1 MEFDLGNSSQ
11 GNKMMRLTV
20 LVILASCVCLM
31 NGRLASAQS
40 RTKDGATVGGIA
52 GAVIGGIIGKQ
63 NDETPE
69 GVLIGG
75 AVGALTGGLL
85 GKQQD
90 DQLARQRYYQQQAYQ
105 QQAYYAQQ
113 QRQYAQQ
120 QQIAQQ
126 PATPA
131 GISANDIVQLTKS
144 GLSETLILNQLQSR
158 GVDRRLEVSEIIAL
172 HQQGVSDNVL
182 TAMQSAPLA
191 SQVRARKV
199 STTTSALPA
208 SNRVAPAPAPSQ
220 PYYLGPQRPSYQPSV
235 IIQQTPV
242 IYSRPIVVDPYC
254 RPVPSYSR
262 YYGPYRPGINL
273 RVGF

>member
-1 MEFDLGNSSQ
+1 MDFDLGNLSQ
-11 GNKMMRLTV
+11 GSEMMRLTG

-31 NGRLASAQS
+31 NGRMASAQS

-113 QRQYAQQ
+113 QRQYVQQQQVAQQ
-120 QQIAQQ
+120 Q
-126 PATPA
+126 ATPA

-172 HQQGVSDNVL
+172 HQQGVSDNIL
-182 TAMQSAPLA
+182 TAMQSAPLS

-199 STTTSALPA
+199 STSTTALPA
-208 SNRVAPAPAPSQ
+208 SNRVAPAPAPAQ

-235 IIQQTPV
+235 IIQQPPV
-242 IYSRPIVVDPYC
+242 IYSRPVVVDPYC

-262 YYGPYRPGINL
+262 YYGPYRSGVSL